1 MCAQA
6 STCFSALKYNTVNKG
21 LLPLE
26 IQIYA
31 TGYKILLCDNLNL
44 PFRDESFDAVLSIA
58 VIHHFTTT
66 ERRVVALQELTRV
79 LRIGGRI
86 IISVW
91 AMEQKNRKFKSQD
104 VLEPVISL
112 GITIGAVLD
121 PLQFP

>member
-1 MCAQA
+1 Q
-6 STCFSALKYNTVNKG
+6 
-21 LLPLE
+21 
-26 IQIYA
+26 
-31 TGYKILLCDNLNL
+31 ILLCDNLNL

-91 AMEQKNRKFKSQD
+91 AMEQKNRKVRKTSHFCVLSERLAEVYMYRVFHFK
-104 VLEPVISL
+104 
-112 GITIGAVLD
+112 
-121 PLQFP
+121 